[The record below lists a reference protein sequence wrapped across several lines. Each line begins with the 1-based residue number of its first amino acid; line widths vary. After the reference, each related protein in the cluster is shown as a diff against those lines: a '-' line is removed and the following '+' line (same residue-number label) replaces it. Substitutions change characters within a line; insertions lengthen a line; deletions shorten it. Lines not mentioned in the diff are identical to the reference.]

1 MEFELNSL
9 PYEKDALAPFLSVD
23 TVSTHYEK
31 HHAGYLKKLDKALEG
46 SPLREKTL
54 TEIMLEVEGGTFNLA
69 AQVWNHNFYWLSLS
83 PESQTLPD
91 GELADLIQESFGGED
106 NFLSEFADAA
116 ANQFGSG
123 WAWLVFDPDG
133 QKLAVVSTTDA
144 ENPLLDGQ
152 IPLLTLDVW
161 EHAYYLDY
169 KNDRGAYIAAF
180 LDAHLNWQFAQE
192 NLAEASKRAPLK

>member
-1 MEFELNSL
+1 MDFTLPPL
-9 PYEKDALAPFLSVD
+9 PYEKDALEPFLSAD
-23 TVSTHYEK
+23 TVSTHYGK

-46 SPLREKTL
+46 SPLRDKTL

-83 PESQTLPD
+83 PERQSLAE
-91 GELADLIQESFGGED
+91 GELSGLVNESFGGVDKFFEK
-106 NFLSEFADAA
+106 FAEVA
-116 ANQFGSG
+116 ANEFGSG

-133 QKLAVVSTTDA
+133 QKLDVVSTTDA
-144 ENPLLDGQ
+144 VNPLLDGQ

-180 LDAHLNWQFAQE
+180 LDAHVNWQFAQD